1 MQSYFDAT
9 CIIYAQQV
17 EALGRL
23 VKVQRSCNK
32 PVLERSVI
40 EVDHRGYA
48 FRCRELLKMISY
60 TGMYASYAHTHCC
73 FLSFLYCFFYSPP
86 PPPSMKPPL
95 HSAGDDAGYD
105 NIMEDRVI
113 HYDRKLRES
122 ELPTSVN
129 DFSR

>member
-1 MQSYFDAT
+1 MLAT
-9 CIIYAQQV
+9 HIPTAV
-17 EALGRL
+17 FFPF
-23 VKVQRSCNK
+23 ST
-32 PVLERSVI
+32 
-40 EVDHRGYA
+40 A
-48 FRCRELLKMISY
+48 FSIP
-60 TGMYASYAHTHCC
+60 
-73 FLSFLYCFFYSPP
+73 PP